1 MPPDQRDAHTS
12 GNRRSGIAEKW
23 SVVMSTTTRPRLT
36 GRNKV
41 GLVIAGVLGL
51 ADASGP
57 SPAGV
62 ATLFFVPQYSTQ
74 GVELLVLVGFIVA
87 VLLGLATVVG
97 VILTWVTGKR
107 IIARVVAAA
116 RVVSLLMTALIFLV
130 NGEGT
135 IAPWVYVIAA
145 AVVILDIVAV
155 ILVLSHPAAPAP
167 A

>member
-1 MPPDQRDAHTS
+1 M
-12 GNRRSGIAEKW
+12 
-23 SVVMSTTTRPRLT
+23 
-36 GRNKV
+36 
-41 GLVIAGVLGL
+41 
-51 ADASGP
+51 
-57 SPAGV
+57 
-62 ATLFFVPQYSTQ
+62 
-74 GVELLVLVGFIVA
+74 GFIVA

-155 ILVLSHPAAPAP
+155 ILVLSRRAAAPAP